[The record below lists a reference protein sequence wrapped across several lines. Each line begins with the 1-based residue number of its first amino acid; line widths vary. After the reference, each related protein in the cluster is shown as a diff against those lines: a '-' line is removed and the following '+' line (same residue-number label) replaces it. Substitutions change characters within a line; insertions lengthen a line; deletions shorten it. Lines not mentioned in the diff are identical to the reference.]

1 MKSVLTIAGS
11 DCSGGA
17 GIQADI
23 KTITM
28 HKIYASSVITAVTA
42 QNTMGISKVESLSE
56 EMIELQLKSVF
67 EDIFPDAVKIG
78 MVDKAETIQVIA
90 QVLEKYQPKN
100 IVVDTV
106 MISTSG
112 RKLLEEEALDIYR
125 KKLLPLADI
134 ITPNI
139 PEAQVLSGIEIT
151 DSESRKQA
159 AEIIGETYSGAI
171 LIKGG
176 HDVQNADDLLYHKGK
191 FTWYTENRIEN
202 PNTHGTGC
210 TLSSSIASN
219 LALGYSIEESVENA
233 KAYITG
239 AIEAKLV
246 LGHGNGPLNHMW
258 YG

>member
-28 HKIYASSVITAVTA
+28 HKVYASSVITAVTA

-78 MVDKAETIQVIA
+78 MVDKADTIQVIA

>member
-28 HKIYASSVITAVTA
+28 HKVYASSVITAITA

-56 EMIELQLKSVF
+56 EILEQQLKSVF

-78 MVDKAETIQVIA
+78 MVDKPETIQVIVEA
-90 QVLEKYQPKN
+90 LEKYHPKN
-100 IVVDTV
+100 VVIDTV

-112 RKLLEEEALDIYR
+112 RKLLEEEAFDIYT

-139 PEAQVLSGIEIT
+139 PEAQVLSGIKIT
-151 DSESRKQA
+151 DSKSRKQA
-159 AEIIGETYSGAI
+159 ADSIGEKYSGAI

-176 HDVQNADDLLYHKGK
+176 HEETNADDLLYLNGK
-191 FTWYTENRIEN
+191 FIWYQGERIKN
-202 PNTHGTGC
+202 SNTHGTGC
-210 TLSSSIASN
+210 TLSSAIASY
-219 LALGYSIEESVENA
+219 LALGFSMEKSVEIA
-233 KAYITG
+233 KKNITG